1 MNWLHKM
8 VGLAGVMC
16 VLAACGSNP
25 ETPTPT
31 STPSSPTRTP
41 AATITPSSQKPT
53 RTPRPPGTPTP
64 DPPRGIPDRQTFSDS
79 YTIQPGDTLSGIA
92 ALFGMAPDELQ
103 RLNNIKNPDRLQAGQ
118 QLSIV
123 RQIEGRAPSI
133 KLLPDS
139 ELVNSPSTID
149 FDVAQFVNGQA
160 GYLKNYTQELAGE
173 KLSGAQI
180 VQRVANQFSVNPR
193 ILLAALEYSGGWLTQ
208 PQPGEDQLKY
218 PLGYKRTNI
227 AGLAIQLNWA
237 ALRLN
242 EGYYGWRLNVRN
254 FARLDD
260 GTYSFVGDRINAGT
274 AGLQNYL
281 AAISTQAT
289 WQGTLDENS
298 SRAFMKTHQKLFG
311 DAWQYDLGLLVPAN
325 VRQPEMALPW
335 PRGETWFFSGGP
347 HSVYGEGTPWG
358 ALDFT
363 SLDVAG
369 CTPLTQFAV
378 AVADGTI
385 ARSMY
390 GEVVLS
396 LDESNDERQGWS
408 VLYLHMGSD
417 DRVKQGAKVKSGDRI
432 AHPSCEG
439 GLAAAAH
446 LHIARKY
453 NGEWLNAEG
462 EAPFVMGGWVARE
475 AGAEYDGTLTRGVV
489 SHEACNCKDMSK
501 NAIRNEGD

>member
-8 VGLAGVMC
+8 ISLVAAAC

-31 STPSSPTRTP
+31 PAPSGPTATP
-41 AATITPSSQKPT
+41 AATITPFTPTPT
-53 RTPRPPGTPTP
+53 RTPRPLGTPTP
-64 DPPRGIPDRQTFSDS
+64 DPPRGIPERQTFSDT
-79 YTIQPGDTLSGIA
+79 YIIQRGDTLSGIA
-92 ALFGMAPDELQ
+92 ALFGMTTDELQ
-103 RLNNIKNPDRLQAGQ
+103 QLNNIKNPDRLVAGQ
-118 QLSIV
+118 QISIV
-123 RQIEGRAPSI
+123 RQIEGRAPST

-139 ELVNSPSTID
+139 ELVNSPSAIG
-149 FDVAQFVNGQA
+149 FDVTKFVNQQG
-160 GYLKNYTQELAGE
+160 GYLKGYTQEVAGE
-173 KLSGAQI
+173 TLTGAQI

-193 ILLAALEYSGGWLTQ
+193 ILLAALEYAGGWVTQ
-208 PQPGEDQLKY
+208 PQPSEDQLKY

-227 AGLAIQLNWA
+227 DGLAIQLNWA

-281 AAISTQAT
+281 AAISTHAT
-289 WQGTLDENS
+289 WQGTMDAHS
-298 SRAFMKTHQKLFG
+298 PRAFMRTYQKLFG
-311 DAWQYDLGLLVPAN
+311 DAWEFDLGLLVPASAQ
-325 VRQPEMALPW
+325 QPEIELPW
-335 PRGETWFFSGGP
+335 PKGEMWFFSGGP
-347 HSVYGEGTPWG
+347 HAAYGVGTPWG

-363 SLDVAG
+363 PLDVAG
-369 CTPLTQFAV
+369 CTPLNQFAV
-378 AVADGTI
+378 AVAGGII

-396 LDESNDERQGWS
+396 LDESKDERQGWS
-408 VLYLHMGSD
+408 VLYLHIGSD
-417 DRVKQGAKVKSGDRI
+417 DRVKQGAQVKAGDRI
-432 AHPSCEG
+432 GHPSCEG
-439 GLAAAAH
+439 GLALAAH

-462 EAPFVMGGWVARE
+462 AAPFVLGGWVARE
-475 AGAEYDGTLTRGVV
+475 AGAEYDGTLTRGVI
-489 SHEACNCKDMSK
+489 SHEACNCKNMGM
-501 NAIRNEGD
+501 NAIRN

>member
-1 MNWLHKM
+1 MKRLHQM
-8 VGLAGVMC
+8 IGMAAAMC

-31 STPSSPTRTP
+31 LTPSLPTPTP
-41 AATITPSSQKPT
+41 AATITPLPQTPT

-64 DPPRGIPDRQTFSDS
+64 DPSRGIPDRQTFSDT
-79 YTIQPGDTLSGIA
+79 YTIQLGDTLSGIA
-92 ALFGMAPDELQ
+92 ALFGMAADELQ
-103 RLNNIKNPDRLQAGQ
+103 QLNNIKNPDRLQAGQ

-123 RQIEGRAPSI
+123 RQVEGRAPST

-139 ELVNSPSTID
+139 ELVNSPSAIG
-149 FDVAQFVNGQA
+149 FDVDQFVNKQA
-160 GYLKNYTQELAGE
+160 GYLKHYTQEVAGE
-173 KLSGAQI
+173 TLSGAQI

-193 ILLAALEYSGGWLTQ
+193 VLLAALEYGGGWVTQ
-208 PQPGEDQLKY
+208 PQPSEDQLKY

-227 AGLAIQLNWA
+227 DGLAIQLNWA

-242 EGYYGWRLNVRN
+242 EGYYGWRNNVRN

-289 WQGTLDENS
+289 WQATMDENS
-298 SRAFMKTHQKLFG
+298 PRAFMKTYQRLFG
-311 DAWQYDLGLLVPAN
+311 DAWEYDIGLLVPAN
-325 VRQPEMALPW
+325 VQQPEIELPW
-335 PRGETWFFSGGP
+335 PKGETWFFSGGP
-347 HSVYGEGTPWG
+347 HSAYGEGTPWG

-363 SLDVAG
+363 PLDVAG
-369 CTPLTQFAV
+369 CTPLRQFAV

-396 LDESNDERQGWS
+396 LDESKDERQGWS
-408 VLYLHMGSD
+408 VLYLHIGSD
-417 DRVKQGAKVKSGDRI
+417 DRVRQGVQVKAGDRVG
-432 AHPSCEG
+432 HPSCEG

-462 EAPFVMGGWVARE
+462 DAPFVMGGWVARE
-475 AGAEYDGTLTRGVV
+475 AGAEYDGTLTRGSV

-501 NAIRNEGD
+501 NAIKN